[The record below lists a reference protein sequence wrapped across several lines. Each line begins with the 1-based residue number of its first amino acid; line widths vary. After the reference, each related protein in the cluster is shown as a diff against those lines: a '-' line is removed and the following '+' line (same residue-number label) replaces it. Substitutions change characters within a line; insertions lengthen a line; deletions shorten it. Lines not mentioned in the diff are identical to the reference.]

1 MALAK
6 RGRRKPRGVPPV
18 ETVLQL
24 RLHGTIV
31 LPTSKR
37 SVALGE
43 VLPGCDRHHTP
54 SARHLVVF
62 SHAHHNSETVV

>member
-1 MALAK
+1 VALAK

-37 SVALGE
+37 SVALPAAKFC
-43 VLPGCDRHHTP
+43 PGVTGITHPRPGT
-54 SARHLVVF
+54 
-62 SHAHHNSETVV
+62 